1 MIAKPAPKAK
11 PKNYPGGLH
20 KSPGRLR
27 SLEERIKQIESQEN
41 RPTPNAKTHTL
52 VVLRPDGGVDVFGEP
67 HNQVKV
73 INLPV
78 ASTIENERDVER
90 LIESVL
96 PVPYR
101 KIYFAGQHLR
111 AMGNH
116 RIVTLA
122 DIIRVTE
129 NLEAIGSTRY
139 ASPKRAQLAA
149 LEA

>member
-20 KSPGRLR
+20 RSPDRLR
-27 SLEERIKQIESQEN
+27 PLVARIQELESQQL
-41 RPTPNAKTHTL
+41 RAKTYTL
-52 VVLRPDGGVDVFGEP
+52 VILRPDGGVDVYG
-67 HNQVKV
+67 HASNQVKI
-73 INLPV
+73 INQPV
-78 ASTIENERDVER
+78 ASTIQNEREVER

-139 ASPKRAQLAA
+139 ASPKRAQLAVM
-149 LEA
+149 EG